1 MQRSDI
7 RAVGAL
13 AGEASSVVTTFVR
26 TLSRDWRWPGWT
38 TSTCWTI
45 RWSMRSCATGLRS
58 PRPALR
64 AGF

>member
-26 TLSRDWRWPGWT
+26 TLSRD
-38 TSTCWTI
+38 
-45 RWSMRSCATGLRS
+45 
-58 PRPALR
+58 
-64 AGF
+64 